1 MISFILIILAI
12 ISLFIGY
19 ATAVSM
25 SYESS
30 SSGTSFK
37 YIVSN
42 IFMYVIPIAIIA
54 IIAYIRS

>member
-19 ATAVSM
+19 AMAVSM

-30 SSGTSFK
+30 SSGK

-42 IFMYVIPIAIIA
+42 IFMYVIPISIIA